1 MLWPTIKTP
10 FCWDTKV
17 LLMVAII
24 VVIAAVIRVGHY
36 SRAMAGPNNQ
46 RHRERTTTHAKTI
59 IKQRC
64 PTGFSL
70 SLSLSLD
77 VGLPIAILQPLLGAM
92 FSLGVSTTRCA
103 SFRDKKYDRR
113 SFLRQMRRSSR
124 NYSNYLPPTWIISN
138 LFLRVPLKS
147 FPRISRRKN
156 IDRRLSWTRINTG

>member
-70 SLSLSLD
+70 SLSLSRRWLANCD
-77 VGLPIAILQPLLGAM
+77 SPA
-92 FSLGVSTTRCA
+92 TTRCNVF
-103 SFRDKKYDRR
+103 SRR
-113 SFLRQMRRSSR
+113 VDDPMCIVPRQEIR
-124 NYSNYLPPTWIISN
+124 PAIISSPNAPIVVQLFQLFTSNVDNIELVPPSPVKVFSAN
-138 LFLRVPLKS
+138 LKA
-147 FPRISRRKN
+147 
-156 IDRRLSWTRINTG
+156 